1 MSLATVAS
9 RAVNALTADLVT
21 VEVHL
26 APGLPGWSVVGL
38 PEGAVR
44 EAKDRVRA
52 ALVQCGYDIPAKR
65 ITVNLA
71 PADLPKEGGRFDLAI
86 ALGML
91 LASGQLPRDALQG
104 VEVLG
109 ELSLSGEVRPVRG
122 VLPAAIRCQEAG
134 HALLLPSA
142 NLLEASRAGSVRLHS
157 ADTLAAICQALQG
170 GGLPVHPVP
179 AHGEAVPTAA
189 VNRPDT
195 VNRPD
200 MADIYGQSQARRAL
214 EVAAA
219 GGHSLLMTGPPGSG
233 KSMLAARLPGILPRL
248 GHAEALE
255 VGAIAS
261 VAGCFDAQEWGIP
274 PFRQPHHTTSAAAL
288 AGGGSV
294 PRPGE
299 VSLSHFGALFLDELP
314 EWRRDAIE
322 VLREPLETGRISIA
336 RAAGRCEFPARFQ
349 LIAAMNPC
357 PCGYLGDAARECHCT
372 PEQVAR
378 YRARISGPVLD
389 RIDLHVT
396 VPRVP
401 MEDVVAA
408 GAGHRA
414 ARGESSETV
423 RRRVAAA
430 RAVQQVRQG
439 TLNAALPARALE
451 SVAVTDAASAL
462 LLRAMEQLD
471 LSMRAY
477 HRTLRVARTL
487 ADLAGEVS
495 VTPAQISEAVQY
507 REAQALR

>member
-9 RAVNALTADLVT
+9 RAVNALTADSVT

-52 ALVQCGYDIPAKR
+52 ALVQCGYDIPARR

-91 LASGQLPRDALQG
+91 LASRQLPPDALNG

-122 VLPAAIRCQEAG
+122 VLPAAIKCRAAG
-134 HALLLPSA
+134 TALLLPRE
-142 NLLEASRAGSVRLHS
+142 NLMEASLAGGVRLHA

-170 GGLPVHPVP
+170 EGLPVVSESFDDRP
-179 AHGEAVPTAA
+179 AAEKTAA
-189 VNRPDT
+189 E
-195 VNRPD
+195 PD
-200 MADIYGQSQARRAL
+200 MADIAGQAQARRAL
-214 EVAAA
+214 EVVAA

-248 GHAEALE
+248 DEAAALE

-261 VAGCFDAQEWGIP
+261 VAGCFDAQKWGIP
-274 PFRQPHHTTSAAAL
+274 PFRHPHHTTSPVAL

-299 VSLSHFGALFLDELP
+299 ISLSHFGALFMDELP

-322 VLREPLETGRISIA
+322 VLREPLETGRISIS
-336 RAAGRCEFPARFQ
+336 RAARSSEFPARFQ

-357 PCGYLGDAARECHCT
+357 PCGYLGDSARECRCT
-372 PEQVAR
+372 PEQITR
-378 YRARISGPVLD
+378 YRGRISGPVLD
-389 RIDLHVT
+389 RIDLHIT

-401 MEDVVAA
+401 IQDLLPQQ
-408 GAGHRA
+408 GQTA
-414 ARGESSETV
+414 ARGEGSAVIRE
-423 RRRVAAA
+423 RVQRARGLQMQRQGKLNAVLGGQELEAAA
-430 RAVQQVRQG
+430 IA
-439 TLNAALPARALE
+439 PE
-451 SVAVTDAASAL
+451 ASSL
-462 LLRAMEQLD
+462 LLRAMERLN

-477 HRTLRVARTL
+477 HRTLRVARTI
-487 ADLAGEVS
+487 ADLGEDEVIAAS
-495 VTPAQISEAVQY
+495 HVAEAVQY
-507 REAQALR
+507 REQGL

>member
-71 PADLPKEGGRFDLAI
+71 PADLPKEGGRFDLAM

-91 LASGQLPRDALQG
+91 LASGQLPRDALNG
-104 VEVLG
+104 IEVLG

-122 VLPAAIRCQEAG
+122 VLPAAIKCRDAG
-134 HALLLPSA
+134 RSLLLPRE
-142 NLLEASRAGSVRLHS
+142 NLQEAALAGDVRLH
-157 ADTLAAICQALQG
+157 AAETLAHICQALQTD
-170 GGLPVHPVP
+170 GLPISDAP
-179 AHGEAVPTAA
+179 ARGCAGKGEAVAE
-189 VNRPDT
+189 
-195 VNRPD
+195 PD
-200 MADIYGQSQARRAL
+200 MADISGQVQARRAL
-214 EVAAA
+214 EVVAA

-233 KSMLAARLPGILPRL
+233 KSMLASRLPSILPRL
-248 GHAEALE
+248 DDDAALE

-261 VAGCFDAQEWGIP
+261 VAGCFDALKWGIP

-299 VSLSHFGALFLDELP
+299 VSMSHFGALFLDELP

-336 RAAGRCEFPARFQ
+336 RAARTSEFPARFQ

-357 PCGYLGDAARECHCT
+357 PCGYLGDSARECRCT
-372 PEQVAR
+372 PEQIAR
-378 YRARISGPVLD
+378 YRNRISGPVLD
-389 RIDLHVT
+389 RIDLHIT

-401 MEDVVAA
+401 VQDLVAVQ
-408 GAGHRA
+408 
-414 ARGESSETV
+414 GEKKPCGETSAVIRERV
-423 RRRVAAA
+423 RRA
-430 RAVQQVRQG
+430 RAVQQARQG
-439 TLNAALPARALE
+439 KLNAALTARELE
-451 SVAVTDAASAL
+451 EVDILPAASSL
-462 LLRAMEQLD
+462 LLRAMEQLE
-471 LSMRAY
+471 LSMRGY
-477 HRTLRVARTL
+477 HRTLRVARTV
-487 ADLAGEVS
+487 ADLAGEATIAPTHV
-495 VTPAQISEAVQY
+495 SEAVQY
-507 REAQALR
+507 REQAS

>member
-71 PADLPKEGGRFDLAI
+71 PADLPKEGGRFDLAM

-91 LASGQLPRDALQG
+91 LASGQLPRDALNG
-104 VEVLG
+104 IEVLG
-109 ELSLSGEVRPVRG
+109 ELSLSGAVRPVRG
-122 VLPAAIRCQEAG
+122 VLPAAIKCRDAG
-134 HALLLPSA
+134 HALLLPKE
-142 NLLEASRAGSVRLHS
+142 NFQEAALAGAVRLHA
-157 ADTLAAICQALQG
+157 ADTLAHICQALKAD
-170 GGLPVHPVP
+170 GLPVSGMPEG
-179 AHGEAVPTAA
+179 GEAPAGTVVAA
-189 VNRPDT
+189 E
-195 VNRPD
+195 PD
-200 MADIYGQSQARRAL
+200 MADISGQTQARRAL

-233 KSMLAARLPGILPRL
+233 KSMLAARLPSILPRL
-248 GHAEALE
+248 DDDAALE

-261 VAGCFDAQEWGIP
+261 VAGCFDAQKWGIP
-274 PFRQPHHTTSAAAL
+274 PFRQPHHTTSPAAL

-299 VSLSHFGALFLDELP
+299 VSMSHFGALFLDELP

-336 RAAGRCEFPARFQ
+336 RAARTSEFPARFQ

-357 PCGYLGDAARECHCT
+357 PCGYLGDSARECRCT
-372 PEQVAR
+372 PEQIAR
-378 YRARISGPVLD
+378 YRSRISGPVLD
-389 RIDLHVT
+389 RIDLHIT

-401 MEDVVAA
+401 MQDLVAA
-408 GAGHRA
+408 QGQKTRC
-414 ARGESSETV
+414 GESSAVV
-423 RRRVAAA
+423 RERVRQA
-430 RAVQQVRQG
+430 RAVQQRRQG
-439 TLNAALPARALE
+439 KLNSALSARELE
-451 SVAVTDAASAL
+451 DVRILSEASSL

-471 LSMRAY
+471 LSMRGY
-477 HRTLRVARTL
+477 HRTLRVARTV
-487 ADLAGEVS
+487 ADLAGAAEIGPVH
-495 VTPAQISEAVQY
+495 VSEAVHY
-507 REAQALR
+507 REQAS